1 MAKGK
6 IKALY
11 FWASWD
17 RDFYKKLD
25 DFKNEC
31 KLLKLPNATIDVETE
46 EGVEASITYGIRN
59 VPAIVVLKGNKVVG
73 IERGNNGY
81 ENLCKYV
88 R

>member
-11 FWASWD
+11 FWATWD
-17 RDFYKKLD
+17 KDFYKKLD
-25 DFKNEC
+25 AFKDEC
-31 KLLKLPNATIDVETE
+31 KLLRLPNATIDVETE

-59 VPAIVVLKGNKVVG
+59 VPAIVILKGNKVIG
-73 IERGNNGY
+73 IERGNYGY

>member
-11 FWASWD
+11 FWATWD
-17 RDFYKKLD
+17 KDFYKKLD
-25 DFKNEC
+25 AFKDEC

-59 VPAIVVLKGNKVVG
+59 VPAIVILKGNKVVG
-73 IERGNNGY
+73 IERGNYCY